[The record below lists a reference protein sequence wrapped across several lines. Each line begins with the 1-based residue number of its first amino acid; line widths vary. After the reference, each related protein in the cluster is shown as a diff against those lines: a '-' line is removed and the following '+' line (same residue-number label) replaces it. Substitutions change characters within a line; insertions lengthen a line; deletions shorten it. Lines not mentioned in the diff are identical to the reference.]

1 MGIIANNVSFD
12 SDGCRLSGRIY
23 RPEVKGKHPAVA
35 ICLGF
40 PGDTKHMDLAEDL
53 AFNGIVSLIFYYKGA
68 WGSEG
73 EFSFLSLDPSTRDA
87 VRFLSSQEFVDPER
101 VGLIG
106 HSMGAIPL
114 SKNLV
119 ENPRLKTGVFISPVA
134 DISPWTFKET
144 MQIIVPRL
152 LTMAQGKLRNLTEE
166 KILKELPIVA
176 EKLNPIDTIK
186 SVRASVMIIVGS
198 NDSETPPEMCRL
210 LYEESKPQK
219 SWVLIEGADHIFSE
233 HRLHLINSVV
243 NWLKDKL

>member
-1 MGIIANNVSFD
+1 MEIIVNNVTFESN
-12 SDGCRLSGRIY
+12 GCRLLGRIY
-23 RPEVKGKHPAVA
+23 RPEVEGRRPAAA

-40 PGDTKHMDLAEDL
+40 PGDTKHMDLAEEL
-53 AFNGIVSLIFYYKGA
+53 AFNGIVCLIFYYKGA

-73 EFSFLSLDPSTRDA
+73 EFSFLTLDQSTRDA
-87 VRFLSSQEFVDPER
+87 AGFLSSLEFVDPER
-101 VGLIG
+101 IGLIG

-119 ENPRLKTGVFISPVA
+119 ENPRLKTGVLISPVA
-134 DISPWTFKET
+134 DISTWTFRES

-152 LTMAQGKLRNLTEE
+152 LGMGQGKLRGLSEE
-166 KILKELPIVA
+166 KILKELPMVA
-176 EKLNPIDTIK
+176 EKLNPIEMIK
-186 SVRASVMIIVGS
+186 SVKSPIMVIAGS

-210 LYEESKPQK
+210 LYEEAKSTK

-233 HRLHLINSVV
+233 HRIPLINSVV